1 MLYQNEPLLQLPAT
15 LIQLCIDVDELMTLW
30 RHRHALMVH
39 RMIGRKLGTLGG
51 WWLVAGGVVVWCCS
65 SFFSRSSSLW
75 LWCSFCFV
83 DDTGTGGSSGFSY
96 LKATA
101 ERHKVFNDL
110 FNLSTYMIGLEYLPK
125 LPLALRKALAFKLR
139 EEGQEEEEEEEEEE

>member
-1 MLYQNEPLLQLPAT
+1 MRTNSASAPTNSNTCAHVGGEVVGFFLLF
-15 LIQLCIDVDELMTLW
+15 
-30 RHRHALMVH
+30 
-39 RMIGRKLGTLGG
+39 GGTG
-51 WWLVAGGVVVWCCS
+51 A
-65 SFFSRSSSLW
+65 
-75 LWCSFCFV
+75 
-83 DDTGTGGSSGFSY
+83 GGSSGFSY

-139 EEGQEEEEEEEEEE
+139 EEGQQEE

>member
-1 MLYQNEPLLQLPAT
+1 MLYQNEPILQLPAT

-39 RMIGRKLGTLGG
+39 RMIGRKI
-51 WWLVAGGVVVWCCS
+51 
-65 SFFSRSSSLW
+65 
-75 LWCSFCFV
+75 
-83 DDTGTGGSSGFSY
+83 GTGGSSGFSY

-125 LPLALRKALAFKLR
+125 LPLALRKALTFKLR
-139 EEGQEEEEEEEEEE
+139 HNDDDEDEDEE

>member
-39 RMIGRKLGTLGG
+39 RMIGRKLGTWVGVM
-51 WWLVAGGVVVWCCS
+51 WSGVVVVVAHLFLFVVRCC
-65 SFFSRSSSLW
+65 LW
-75 LWCSFCFV
+75 WCSFLLFGG
-83 DDTGTGGSSGFSY
+83 TGTGGSSGFSY

-139 EEGQEEEEEEEEEE
+139 EEGQEEEE

>member
-1 MLYQNEPLLQLPAT
+1 MYVYT
-15 LIQLCIDVDELMTLW
+15 CRW
-30 RHRHALMVH
+30 
-39 RMIGRKLGTLGG
+39 
-51 WWLVAGGVVVWCCS
+51 
-65 SFFSRSSSLW
+65 
-75 LWCSFCFV
+75 WCSFLLFGG
-83 DDTGTGGSSGFSY
+83 TGTGGSSGFSY

-139 EEGQEEEEEEEEEE
+139 EEGQEEEEEEEE

>member
-1 MLYQNEPLLQLPAT
+1 MAAPPRLDGASDDWTE
-15 LIQLCIDVDELMTLW
+15 
-30 RHRHALMVH
+30 
-39 RMIGRKLGTLGG
+39 IGYVGG
-51 WWLVAGGVVVWCCS
+51 VVAGGVVEWWCGVCS
-65 SFFSRSSSLW
+65 SFFSCSSLLW

-139 EEGQEEEEEEEEEE
+139 EEGQEEEEEEEEE

>member
-51 WWLVAGGVVVWCCS
+51 WWVVGWLSGGVVFAHLFFLVLHCCGCGA
-65 SFFSRSSSLW
+65 L
-75 LWCSFCFV
+75 FV
-83 DDTGTGGSSGFSY
+83 LLTTQARVAAAVSV
-96 LKATA
+96 T
-101 ERHKVFNDL
+101 
-110 FNLSTYMIGLEYLPK
+110 
-125 LPLALRKALAFKLR
+125 
-139 EEGQEEEEEEEEEE
+139 